1 MPGSQASV
9 ATRFLNVSLHR
20 WRGVL
25 DLGAISYVPTQL
37 QADTIV
43 MFGWLWKAVGT
54 GRLLSYG

>member
-1 MPGSQASV
+1 MPGSQASA

-37 QADTIV
+37 QADIIIL
-43 MFGWLWKAVGT
+43 FGWIGKAVET
-54 GRLLSYG
+54 GR